1 MMLQLNPSIPVK
13 IHSKDANGM
22 AIGWIDYGPEH
33 DLLWVV
39 IENKTRECWCVSNRD
54 IRFGSNITYGRYEND

>member
-13 IHSKDANGM
+13 TDKGPGM

-33 DLLWVV
+33 DLLWIV
-39 IENKTRECWCVSNRD
+39 IDDKTKECWCVNNKF
-54 IRFGSNITYGRYEND
+54 IKFGDNITYGRQ